1 MKHHFPKRQAERKQM
16 LARRKEEVFGII
28 PKPTT
33 EKDNFKENFDK
44 MIDVLSDIE
53 SSINGGLNDNRKKAV
68 NKLFELVKNE
78 DGHRYTSS
86 SFLKKFD
93 AKDK

>member
-44 MIDVLSDIE
+44 MIDTLSNIE
-53 SSINGGLNDNRKKAV
+53 SSIDGGLNDNGG
-68 NKLFELVKNE
+68 KLFEIVKNE
-78 DGHRYTSS
+78 DDHRYTSS